1 MENKIINSSK
11 AQTTARILVGIFL
24 IFTGTGHLTFMRT
37 AFLAQVPN
45 WVPMQPDAIVLL
57 SGVVEIILGALLLF
71 LSKQRT
77 TVGWIV
83 ALFLVAVFPGN
94 IAQLVNHN
102 YAFGLNSDLL
112 LWLRLPFQPLLI
124 AVVLW
129 STGAWL
135 KWRRKMKF
143 KNQVPMLRPQ

>member
-1 MENKIINSSK
+1 MDNKITTLSK
-11 AQTTARILVGIFL
+11 AKTITRILLGIFL
-24 IFTGTGHLTFMRT
+24 IFAGAGHLTFMRT

-45 WVPMQPDAIVLL
+45 WVPMDADLVVLL
-57 SGVVEIILGALLLF
+57 SGVVELILGASLLF
-71 LSKQRT
+71 LSKYRST
-77 TVGWIV
+77 AGWIV

-124 AVVLW
+124 ALVLW
-129 STGAWL
+129 STGAWRE
-135 KWRRKMKF
+135 WRNK
-143 KNQVPMLRPQ
+143 V

>member
-1 MENKIINSSK
+1 MENKIIHSTK
-11 AQTTARILVGIFL
+11 AQKTVRILLGIFF

-45 WVPMQPDAIVLL
+45 WVPMDADTVVLL
-57 SGVVEIILGALLLF
+57 SGVVEIILGASLLF

-112 LWLRLPFQPLLI
+112 LWLRLPLQPILI
-124 AVVLW
+124 ALVLW
-129 STGAWL
+129 CTGAWRE
-135 KWRRKMKF
+135 WRNKRKF
-143 KNQVPMLRPQ
+143 NRQVHFLSPK

>member
-1 MENKIINSSK
+1 MKNKIIHATK
-11 AQTTARILVGIFL
+11 AQTTARILLGIFL

-45 WVPMQPDAIVLL
+45 WVPMQPDMVVLL
-57 SGVVEIILGALLLF
+57 SGMVEIILGASLLI

-124 AVVLW
+124 ALVLW
-129 STGAWL
+129 STGAWG
-135 KWRRKMKF
+135 KGRS
-143 KNQVPMLRPQ
+143 